1 MQKLYMN
8 LKGNTNNAPR
18 YNTRGVVVQHINR
31 HPCRQA
37 MFNVM
42 HGKGGRC
49 SSCRG

>member
-8 LKGNTNNAPR
+8 LRGNTNNVPR
-18 YNTRGVVVQHINR
+18 YNNVVVQYVNR

-42 HGKGGRC
+42 HAKGGGC

>member
-1 MQKLYMN
+1 MN
-8 LKGNTNNAPR
+8 LRGNTNNVAR
-18 YNTRGVVVQHINR
+18 YNSRVVEHVNR

-42 HGKGGRC
+42 HAKGGGC

>member
-8 LKGNTNNAPR
+8 LKSNTNNFPR
-18 YNTRGVVVQHINR
+18 YNSRFFVQNINT
-31 HPCRQA
+31 HPCRQS

-42 HGKGGRC
+42 HAKGGGC

>member
-1 MQKLYMN
+1 MQKIFMN
-8 LKGNTNNAPR
+8 LRGNTNIVPT
-18 YNTRGVVVQHINR
+18 YNSRVVVHNVNR

-42 HGKGGRC
+42 HAKGGGC